1 MKALNLKTGNE
12 CAIKLVMNAFKS
24 PYLARKIYREI
35 KIMRKLSEMP
45 NNVFVPELY
54 DVILL
59 GCSKIEPRP

>member
-1 MKALNLKTGNE
+1 ML
-12 CAIKLVMNAFKS
+12 NAFKTT
-24 PYLARKIYREI
+24 YLARKIYREI

-59 GCSKIEPRP
+59 GCTEIKEPHS